1 MATRLL
7 YIYIGGHAGRTSV
20 HRKAVGQIK
29 GLRKGGIQADGFFFH
44 ELNDDTQIEEGIW
57 LRNIPAYSKKHRF
70 FAPYHKT
77 QFEFGYIAGIL
88 EKEHLSYDAI
98 YLRHSGNGP
107 AYQRILDI
115 IGHKTFLFV
124 PSNRIRENYC
134 ERLYAERTSLA
145 SEVFSWLAY
154 FNFWYQEKKVMRRY
168 FHKMKAVVA
177 FTPEFS
183 RMLENE
189 SSHTVRTIYNRD
201 GVDTVSVP
209 ARSPGFKDD
218 KTVSLIFLKGS
229 FAEQKWSGL
238 DRLIESIE
246 AHPHL
251 PFRLYIT
258 GNATNKRNHY
268 ERPFVEL
275 TGRLSDE
282 DLEALIDKM
291 DLGVSN
297 LANYLIHFEETTN
310 LKSRDYF
317 SRGLPFMQSNSMPDI
332 DGSSGE
338 NYYLRLPNSSDII
351 DMQGVYD
358 FAMKMRSSKGHAQE
372 MHAFAENHLD
382 WEVTCGE
389 LAESISSILQ
399 QD

>member
-1 MATRLL
+1 MVIRLL

-29 GLRKGGIQADGFFFH
+29 GLRSAGIQADGFFFH
-44 ELNDDTQIEEGIW
+44 ELNDDSLVEEGIW
-57 LRNIPAYSKKHRF
+57 LRSIPAYKKQLRF
-70 FAPYHKT
+70 FAPYLKT
-77 QFEFGYIAGIL
+77 QFEFGYIADVL
-88 EKEHLSYDAI
+88 EKEHHAYDAI

-107 AYQRILDI
+107 AYQRILEV

-154 FNFWYQEKKVMRRY
+154 LNFWYQEKRVMRKY
-168 FHKMKAVVA
+168 FHKVKAIVA

-183 RMLENE
+183 RMLQKE
-189 SSHTVRTIYNRD
+189 SRHKVDTIYNRD
-201 GVDTVSVP
+201 GVDTASVP
-209 ARSPGFKDD
+209 ARSPIVQHEDV
-218 KTVSLIFLKGS
+218 VSLVFLKGS

-246 AHPHL
+246 AHPNL
-251 PFRLYIT
+251 PFKLFIT
-258 GNATNKRNHY
+258 GNATNKRAHY

-282 DLEALIDKM
+282 DLERLIDTV

-317 SRGLPFMQSNSMPDI
+317 SRGLPFIQSNSMPDI
-332 DGSSGE
+332 DDSE
-338 NYYLRLPNSSDII
+338 AEDYYLRLPNTSEVI
-351 DMQGVYD
+351 DMQAVYD
-358 FAMKMRSSKGHAQE
+358 FAMKMRANAGHAQE
-372 MHAFAENHLD
+372 MHAFAEQILD
-382 WEVTCGE
+382 WEVTCKE
-389 LAESISSILQ
+389 LAESISRFIQ
-399 QD
+399 